1 MSASLKRKNSDIT
14 RAQAAKLLNVS
25 VRTVDRYIRSGK
37 LSSHKINRDIWLN
50 RKDVIEL
57 TSQESPGLSTGQVS
71 ASEVDNI
78 SEIVHTLS
86 TPSNEVVFEKLY
98 HQLQSELKEQRQRLE
113 MANYR
118 VGQLES
124 QLKSSIPLIEHQK
137 EKIQNQ
143 TITKWVLILIL
154 LTILSLQ
161 PLWLLKSFE

>member
-1 MSASLKRKNSDIT
+1 MSTSLKYKNSNIT
-14 RAQAAKLLNVS
+14 RAQAAELLNVS
-25 VRTVDRYIRSGK
+25 VRTIDRYIRSGK
-37 LSSHKINRDIWLN
+37 LSSHKVNRDIWL
-50 RKDVIEL
+50 KKADVVGL
-57 TSQESPGLSTGQVS
+57 TSQQVSSLSTGHTLH
-71 ASEVDNI
+71 SEVDNV
-78 SEIVHTLS
+78 SEIVQTLS
-86 TPSNEVVFEKLY
+86 TPSKDDVFEKLY
-98 HQLQSELKEQRQRLE
+98 NKLQIELKEQRQRLE